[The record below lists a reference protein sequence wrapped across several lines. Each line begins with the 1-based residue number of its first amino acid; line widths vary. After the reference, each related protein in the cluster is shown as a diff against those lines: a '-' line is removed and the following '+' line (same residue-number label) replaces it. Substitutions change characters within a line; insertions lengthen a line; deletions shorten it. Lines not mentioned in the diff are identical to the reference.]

1 MPSDNRSHST
11 SSRERN
17 LIRLLRRADRL
28 HARGNRASER
38 FTTWRFVIFAVGLL
52 GSIMPHKLG
61 WTILGNAALAT
72 CFILFLI
79 VAWYHNRLEDRLHR
93 LRLWQGIKR
102 AHVARITLDWPNI
115 PLRPI
120 AVPERHGYAKD
131 LDLAGPHS
139 LLHLIDNTISSQG
152 QERLASWLFD
162 QPPLPTQWFTRQ
174 TLIREL
180 TPLSL
185 LRDRLSLEARSVD
198 EADIDGRRLLSV
210 LQKRVDDAG
219 LIPMLLIETLL
230 AISTA
235 GLLLADLLYGLGN
248 YWMLSFGLYAFLF
261 LSVRSRSEEI
271 FDHAQSLH
279 RQLERLS
286 AVLGYVERRSY
297 RSAPQLALLCRPL
310 LERHTSPS
318 ALLKQAASIM
328 NRLSVRAHPLVHYL
342 INAVGPWDLYHTY
355 RLQRLQDRTAS
366 IAPLW
371 FETLA
376 ELDAAISLATFAYL
390 QPDYPWPSLHQPGV
404 AGHPNGDRPI
414 LDAKNLAHPL
424 IPAGVRVGN
433 EILLQGRGRMFLV
446 TGSNMSGKSTFLR
459 TIGINTCLAQAGGPV
474 CADSFRWSLVR
485 VGSCI
490 RIDDSLDGGL
500 SFFYAEVKRL
510 KTILNDAQDEQ
521 GPPVLWLI
529 DEVFKGTNNRE
540 RLIGGRALIAALAG
554 GNGFGLVTTHDLELA
569 ELEQQLPNV
578 TNVHFQETV
587 AEGALHFDY
596 RLRPGPC
603 PTTNALRIMALE
615 GLPVESPA
623 PIPHGKQEK

>member
-1 MPSDNRSHST
+1 MQPIATTAAAST
-11 SSRERN
+11 REAS
-17 LIRLLRRADRL
+17 LLRILRRIDRL
-28 HARGNRASER
+28 DVRGRRVSER
-38 FTTWRFVIFAVGLL
+38 FTHWRFATFAVGLPISIAL
-52 GSIMPHKLG
+52 HKWSGSQ
-61 WTILGNAALAT
+61 LGNGALAAF
-72 CFILFLI
+72 FILFLI
-79 VAWYHNRLEDRLHR
+79 LAWHHNKLEDRLHR
-93 LRLWQGIKR
+93 LRRWRRLKQ
-102 AHVARITLDWPNI
+102 AQVARIRLDWADI
-115 PLRPI
+115 PLRPTT
-120 AVPERHGYAKD
+120 VPERHGYARD

-139 LLHLIDNTISSQG
+139 LLHLIDRTLSSQG
-152 QERLASWLFD
+152 HERLTSWLLD
-162 QPPLPTQWFTRQ
+162 QPPDPARWSARQ

-185 LRDRLSLEARSVD
+185 LRDRLSLEAQAVE
-198 EADIDGRRLLSV
+198 EADIDGRRLLNL
-210 LQKRVDDAG
+210 LQTRVDDPS
-219 LIPMLLIETLL
+219 LVPMLAAETVL
-230 AISTA
+230 AILTA
-235 GLLLADLLYGLGN
+235 GLLLADLLQGIGN

-297 RSAPQLALLCRPL
+297 HGSPQLAELCSPL
-310 LERHTSPS
+310 LQPHSKPS
-318 ALLKQAASIM
+318 ASLKQAASIM

-342 INAVGPWDLYHTY
+342 INAIGPWDLVHTY
-355 RLQRLQDRTAS
+355 RLQQLQNRIIATA
-366 IAPLW
+366 PRW

-376 ELDAAISLATFAYL
+376 ELDAAASLATFAYL
-390 QPDYPWPSLHQPGV
+390 HPAYPWPVLVDSD
-404 AGHPNGDRPI
+404 AGPLANGERPV
-414 LDAKNLAHPL
+414 LDARQLAHPL
-424 IPAGVRVGN
+424 IPSPVRVGN
-433 EILLQGRGRMFLV
+433 DILLQGRGRIFLV

-459 TIGINTCLAQAGGPV
+459 TIGINICLAQAGAPV
-474 CADSFRWSLVR
+474 CAVSFCWSLVR
-485 VGSCI
+485 MASCI
-490 RIDDSLDGGL
+490 RVDDSLDSGL

-510 KTILNDAQDEQ
+510 KAILDNTRDSQ

-540 RLIGGRALIAALAG
+540 RLIGGRALIAALAS

-569 ELEQQLPNV
+569 ELERLLPGV

-587 AEGALHFDY
+587 AAGALQFDY

-623 PIPHGKQEK
+623 PVPPT

>member
-1 MPSDNRSHST
+1 MAPNKQPRQAPA
-11 SSRERN
+11 RERS
-17 LIRLLRRADRL
+17 LTRLLRRAERL
-28 HARGNRASER
+28 EARGSCVSER
-38 FTTWRFVIFAVGLL
+38 FTSWRFAIFFGGLL
-52 GSIMPHKLG
+52 GSILLHKLG

-72 CFILFLI
+72 FFILFLI

-93 LRLWQGIKR
+93 LRRWQRIKR
-102 AHVARITLDWPNI
+102 VHVARIRLQWPDI
-115 PLRPI
+115 PLRHVT
-120 AVPERHGYAKD
+120 VPERHGYAQD

-139 LLHLIDNTISSQG
+139 LLHLIDNTVSSQG
-152 QERLASWLFD
+152 RERLASWLFE
-162 QPPLPTQWFTRQ
+162 QPPHPAPWLARQ

-185 LRDRLSLEARSVD
+185 LRDRLSLEAQAVD
-198 EADIDGRRLLSV
+198 EADIDGRRLLSI
-210 LQKRVDDAG
+210 LQKRVDHSG
-219 LIPMLLIETLL
+219 VSPMLLIESLL
-230 AISTA
+230 AILTA
-235 GLLLADLLYGLGN
+235 GLLVAELLYGLGN
-248 YWMLSFGLYAFLF
+248 YWILSFGLYAFLF

-286 AVLGYVERRSY
+286 AVLGYLERRSY
-297 RSAPQLALLCRPL
+297 RPSPELALLCRPFL
-310 LERHTSPS
+310 QQRTSPS
-318 ALLKQAASIM
+318 ASLKQAASIM
-328 NRLSVRAHPLVHYL
+328 NRLSVRAHPLVHYF
-342 INAVGPWDLYHTY
+342 INAIGPWDLYYTH
-355 RLQRLQDRTAS
+355 RLQQLQDRIAA

-371 FETLA
+371 FEALA
-376 ELDAAISLATFAYL
+376 ELDAASSLATFAYL
-390 QPDYPWPSLHQPGV
+390 RPDYPWPSLHQPDA

-414 LDAKNLAHPL
+414 LDAQDLAHPL
-424 IPAGVRVGN
+424 IPAAARIGN
-433 EILLQGRGRMFLV
+433 NILLQGRGRIFLV

-474 CADSFRWSLVR
+474 CAGSFRWSLVR
-485 VGSCI
+485 LGSCI
-490 RIDDSLDGGL
+490 RVDDSLDGGL

-510 KTILNDAQDEQ
+510 KTILTSVQDEL

-540 RLIGGRALIAALAG
+540 RLIGGRSLIGALAA
-554 GNGFGLVTTHDLELA
+554 GNGFGLVTTHDLELT
-569 ELEQQLPNV
+569 ELERQLPGV

-615 GLPVESPA
+615 GLPVESPNLIH
-623 PIPHGKQEK
+623 PR

>member
-1 MPSDNRSHST
+1 MKLNDQRQNASA
-11 SSRERN
+11 REPG
-17 LIRLLRRADRL
+17 LLRVLRRIEL
-28 HARGNRASER
+28 LSARGRRLSER
-38 FTTWRFVIFAVGLL
+38 FTGWRFTVFVVGLL
-52 GSIMPHKLG
+52 ASIIIHKVG
-61 WTILGNAALAT
+61 WPQLGNGALAGF
-72 CFILFLI
+72 FILFLI
-79 VAWYHNRLEDRLHR
+79 LAWHHNKLEDRLHR
-93 LRLWQGIKR
+93 LRRWQLIKE
-102 AHVARITLDWPNI
+102 AHVARIRLDWADI
-115 PLRPI
+115 PQRQA

-139 LLHLIDNTISSQG
+139 LLHLIDHTISSQG
-152 QERLASWLFD
+152 QERLTSWLLD
-162 QPPLPTQWFTRQ
+162 QSPQPAQWSARQ

-180 TPLSL
+180 TPLTL
-185 LRDRLSLEARSVD
+185 LRDRLTLEAQTVE
-198 EADIDGRRLLSV
+198 EADIDGRRLLAV
-210 LQKRVDDAG
+210 LQTRVDNTG
-219 LIPMLLIETLL
+219 LVPMLVTETLL
-230 AISTA
+230 AILTA
-235 GLLLADLLYGLGN
+235 GLLLADLLQGIGN

-286 AVLGYVERRSY
+286 AVLGYMERRSY
-297 RSAPQLALLCRPL
+297 RSSPQLAELCRPL
-310 LERHTSPS
+310 LKEHSSPS
-318 ALLKQAASIM
+318 ASLKQAASIM

-342 INAVGPWDLYHTY
+342 INAIVPWDLAHTY
-355 RLQRLQDRTAS
+355 RLQQLQDRIAA

-376 ELDAAISLATFAYL
+376 ELDAAASLATFAYL
-390 QPDYPWPSLHQPGV
+390 HPDYPWPSLYQSDGPSLS
-404 AGHPNGDRPI
+404 NGDRPI
-414 LDAKNLAHPL
+414 LDAQNLAHPL
-424 IPAGVRVGN
+424 IPATVRIGN
-433 EILLQGRGRMFLV
+433 DILLQGRGRLFLV

-474 CADSFRWSLVR
+474 CAESFRWSLVR
-485 VGSCI
+485 IGSCI

-510 KTILNDAQDEQ
+510 KTILDSTQDAQR
-521 GPPVLWLI
+521 PPVLWLI

-540 RLIGGRALIAALAG
+540 RLIGGRALIATLAR

-569 ELEQQLPNV
+569 ELERQLPSV

-615 GLPVESPA
+615 GLPVEPPTS
-623 PIPHGKQEK
+623 IPPR